1 MNQFIKKTIKPI
13 KPMEAP
19 LKKNLSFITN
29 LLQALPNLELLMLS
43 PVLRASLAIIIII
56 LNLYSYYHNRI
67 RFTKYKNYIFYIMLL
82 LFILDVAFLYL
93 LDIIAPIVSLPKYW
107 WILIMT
113 IAGIFLLSINNN
125 LIQKDDTF
133 NPPPLSLYR
142 KYTRKTILIVLL
154 LLYILSYILEYFINQ
169 TYETDIDFRD
179 QKILNYI
186 FKSRPIGILLLI
198 INIYLSFNFHA
209 CKYNLPDTWNL

>member
-1 MNQFIKKTIKPI
+1 MTQGIKKIVKNNYDVFISLLKP
-13 KPMEAP
+13 
-19 LKKNLSFITN
+19 
-29 LLQALPNLELLMLS
+29 LQDYELLLVS
-43 PVLRASLAIIIII
+43 PEFRTSLAIIILI
-56 LNLYSYYHNRI
+56 LNIYSYYHNRI

-154 LLYILSYILEYFINQ
+154 FLYILSYILEYFINQ

>member
-1 MNQFIKKTIKPI
+1 
-13 KPMEAP
+13 
-19 LKKNLSFITN
+19 
-29 LLQALPNLELLMLS
+29 
-43 PVLRASLAIIIII
+43 
-56 LNLYSYYHNRI
+56 
-67 RFTKYKNYIFYIMLL
+67 MLL

-142 KYTRKTILIVLL
+142 KYT
-154 LLYILSYILEYFINQ
+154 LYMLC
-169 TYETDIDFRD
+169 
-179 QKILNYI
+179 
-186 FKSRPIGILLLI
+186 
-198 INIYLSFNFHA
+198 SF
-209 CKYNLPDTWNL
+209 